1 MSTEADNIA
10 EQTAA
15 VATISGH
22 LFRASLIAKRMA
34 LAAKNSRAMVLR
46 AGEKAA
52 GLKVISDY
60 FGELANKTITLSDV
74 INQYAIAISQNSVR
88 QWRTNAFLHRLIQ
101 TQTKMEATNINQLS
115 FAFSEGQAQL
125 DHLTQKMHKQLLSLN
140 EQLMDIRQYMQ
151 SSSVVAVT
159 FRLEATKTG
168 EFQPMLEHMAN
179 TIEQLTNE
187 IKERITFSQN
197 QLAKFKVA

>member
-1 MSTEADNIA
+1 MSDDANNIA
-10 EQTAA
+10 SQTAA

-22 LFRASLIAKRMA
+22 LFRASMIAKRMA

-46 AGEKAA
+46 AGARAA

-60 FGELANKTITLSDV
+60 FGELADKTIRLSDV

-88 QWRTNAFLHRLIQ
+88 QWRTHVFL
-101 TQTKMEATNINQLS
+101 TKLEHTNERVSEQVKGQLTFALDQGTHHMSSLNQNMSHQLS
-115 FAFSEGQAQL
+115 SLNQ
-125 DHLTQKMHKQLLSLN
+125 QLL
-140 EQLMDIRQYMQ
+140 DIRQYMQ

-168 EFQPMLEHMAN
+168 EFQPMLEHMAD
-179 TIEQLTNE
+179 TIDGLTNN
-187 IKERITFSQN
+187 IKEHILFSQN
-197 QLAKFKVA
+197 QLAKFNVA

>member
-1 MSTEADNIA
+1 MSDDASNIA
-10 EQTAA
+10 SQTAA

-22 LFRASLIAKRMA
+22 LFRASIIAKRMA

-46 AGEKAA
+46 AGARAA

-60 FGELANKTITLSDV
+60 FDELADKTIRLSDV

-88 QWRTNAFLHRLIQ
+88 QWRTHVFL
-101 TQTKMEATNINQLS
+101 TKLHHTNERVSAQVKGQLTPALDQGATHMSSLNQNMS
-115 FAFSEGQAQL
+115 HQL
-125 DHLTQKMHKQLLSLN
+125 ASLNQQLL
-140 EQLMDIRQYMQ
+140 DIRQYMQ

-168 EFQPMLEHMAN
+168 EFQPMLEHMAD
-179 TIEQLTNE
+179 TIDGLTNN
-187 IKERITFSQN
+187 IKEHILFSQN
-197 QLAKFKVA
+197 QLAKFNVA

>member
-74 INQYAIAISQNSVR
+74 INQYAISQNSVR

-187 IKERITFSQN
+187 IKEHIAFSQN

>member
-115 FAFSEGQAQL
+115 FAFGEGQAQL

-187 IKERITFSQN
+187 IKEHIAFSQN